1 MWNDNDL
8 VIIERLAKSAKI
20 TRILLFARLRNN
32 LKTIL
37 KQVSREYFKRCS
49 DLPTKIG

>member
-8 VIIERLAKSAKI
+8 VIIERLAKLLKLHEFYFYEI
-20 TRILLFARLRNN
+20 T
-32 LKTIL
+32 L
-37 KQVSREYFKRCS
+37 KQVPLEYFKRCS